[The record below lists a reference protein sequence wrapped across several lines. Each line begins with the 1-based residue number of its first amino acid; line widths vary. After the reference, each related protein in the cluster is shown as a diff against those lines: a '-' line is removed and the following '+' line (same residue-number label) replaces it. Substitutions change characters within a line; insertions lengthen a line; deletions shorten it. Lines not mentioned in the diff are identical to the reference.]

1 MIWCYTFLSVVKSFI
16 EESLGKYLKTVL
28 GKAKNRYFEKK
39 NLYCAF
45 QLLYNRTVQH
55 SFSQLSPDSK
65 REGWALPEFFV
76 RQKIMNQSIKNTAN
90 TIYKIYFSIL

>member
-39 NLYCAF
+39 N
-45 QLLYNRTVQH
+45 
-55 SFSQLSPDSK
+55 
-65 REGWALPEFFV
+65 
-76 RQKIMNQSIKNTAN
+76 SIVLFNYSTTEQFNTASHN
-90 TIYKIYFSIL
+90 FPQILKEKAELCQNSLCVRRL